1 MAFNVLVVD
10 DSSVMRSIIIR
21 TLKLSGLPIAE
32 VFEAGNG
39 QEAIH
44 VMDSHWIDLALV
56 DINMPVMNGEEFIDH
71 LRGNPATEDL
81 PIIVVSTES
90 SQTRI
95 DSLQRKGVRF
105 IHKPFTPEML
115 RESIITL
122 TGVSDEQIF
131 RESSLQS
138 SGPDF

>member
-32 VFEAGNG
+32 VYEAGNG
-39 QEAIH
+39 QEAIQ
-44 VMDSHWIDLALV
+44 VMDSHWVDLALV
-56 DINMPVMNGEEFIDH
+56 DVNMPVMNGEELIDH
-71 LRGNPATEDL
+71 LRSIPATEDL
-81 PIIVVSTES
+81 PILAVSTES

-105 IHKPFTPEML
+105 MHKPFTPEML
-115 RESIITL
+115 RENIITL
-122 TGVSDEQIF
+122 TGVSDEHIF
-131 RESSLQS
+131 GESSVQG